1 MDNKEKTNEDFTQ
14 KELNPEEIEHN
25 YTVGE
30 LRAAM
35 EALGM
40 DKEEPLSLTPAP
52 KEVFIQFIFSIR
64 TANGLK
70 PGKLEEK
77 DIVNTGLLT
86 DIFSGVAAFLMDV
99 DKMPL
104 FLLPRTRNEILDRLT
119 DEQIAERAQRPK
131 EAKAAKDNG
140 ETPSLYEFFLWLGFL
155 YACERLK
162 ALPKDLLRKLKKE
175 GAKDF
180 GPFSMAPN
188 SKALIKINHILA
200 GGGRDMGRTRSFEE
214 MTREVTEFTNDNG
227 EKIQRA
233 TTTYINNKSNEKIV
247 LSIDRATKD
256 GETGS
261 DKKRGPRTEKKKAKI
276 EALFWQQYVN
286 RGHPGEVKLFYDD
299 LEQLGICASRKY
311 AIEALDNF
319 AEWFEMSS
327 QRASYYKAPK
337 QGKSREKYMGG
348 DRLITGTRRVM
359 GGWVFKINAD
369 AAIYEIYARDY
380 TVFPNF
386 GYRLS
391 DNAFFIL
398 RYLFYMG
405 GTNAAQLRES
415 EGKPAPKGISF
426 SLPFDSLRTAA
437 GLLPPEEVNR
447 KYAEKIKRPII
458 EALEEI
464 QREAKREKMGDA
476 IILEYDEEQETNINI
491 WLDKRLKV
499 TLAGEVAQAFK
510 TSIVR
515 SRKKIKKTDGGEDP
529 KRKDL

>member
-14 KELNPEEIEHN
+14 KEINPEEIEHN

-30 LRAAM
+30 LRVAM

-40 DKEEPLSLTPAP
+40 DKEEPLAITPAQ
-52 KEVFIQFIFSIR
+52 KEVFIKFMLSIR
-64 TANGLK
+64 TANGIK

-77 DIVNTGLLT
+77 DMINTGLLT

-99 DKMPL
+99 DKMAL

-131 EAKAAKDNG
+131 EAKAAKDSG
-140 ETPSLYEFFLWLGFL
+140 ETPSLYEFFLYLGFL
-155 YACERLK
+155 FACERLK

-175 GAKDF
+175 GSKDF

-214 MTREVTEFTNDNG
+214 MKHELTNFTNDKG

-247 LSIDRATKD
+247 LSIDRAIKE
-256 GETGS
+256 GQEGN
-261 DKKRGPRTEKKKAKI
+261 KRGPRTEKKKAKI

-299 LEQLGICASRKY
+299 LEQLGICTSRKY
-311 AIEALDNF
+311 AIEALDSF

-348 DRLITGTRRVM
+348 DRLITGTRRIM

-415 EGKPAPKGISF
+415 EGKPAPKVISF
-426 SLPFDSLRTAA
+426 SLPFDALRTAA
-437 GLLPPEEVNR
+437 GLLPPEEVHKRN
-447 KYAEKIKRPII
+447 YSEKIKKPII

-476 IILEYDEEQETNINI
+476 IILEYDEEQETNIEI

-499 TLAGEVAQAFK
+499 TLAGEVAKAFK

-515 SRKKIKKTDGGEDP
+515 GRKKIKKTDGGEDP